1 MMIRP
6 ATKATPPGSLE
17 LRELYVD
24 PFFQGT
30 GVGSALINHFSDTAR
45 AGGMREGFLWV
56 LEENH
61 AGRAFYETHG
71 YRYSGE
77 RRPFPD
83 TEKFLLRY
91 NCFFL

>member
-1 MMIRP
+1 
-6 ATKATPPGSLE
+6 
-17 LRELYVD
+17 
-24 PFFQGT
+24 
-30 GVGSALINHFSDTAR
+30 
-45 AGGMREGFLWV
+45 MREGFLWV

-91 NCFFL
+91 NSFFL